1 MAAPTA
7 AFRLRSSPDARRI
20 VRARGLR
27 ALIDGLVAVILPGYL
42 LATGLD
48 TVQVGAVITATLLG
62 SSAVTLGIG
71 LRGGAVPRRLL
82 LQVIAVAMV
91 VTGIAFASLEG
102 FVVLLVVAALG
113 TINPSSGDVSGFLPV
128 EQALLPDTV
137 PSTNRTS
144 VFARYSLIAS
154 LAGAFGA
161 LAAGLPEVVARRTD
175 LSVHDAQR
183 GVFLLYAVIGG
194 VLLLQYR
201 HLSVGA
207 SHPID
212 QPPSRLGPSRSL
224 VYRLAGIFSVDALG
238 GGFAVQSILVLWL
251 SLRFDLSTVTSG
263 AVFFWSGVLSA
274 SSALLAPRLAKRI
287 GLIRTMVFT
296 HLPANLLLMAAALMP
311 DAGLAVACLLAR
323 SLLSQMD
330 VPARTS
336 YVMAVV
342 RPEER
347 AAAASVT
354 NVPRSLAAALP
365 PLAAGWML
373 DHSTFGWPLLI
384 AGALKAGYDLAL
396 LALFRDIRPEEE
408 LAASPDGP
416 SGSVLGSPDGTDLIS

>member
-1 MAAPTA
+1 MASAPA

-62 SSAVTLGIG
+62 SSAVTLAIG
-71 LRGGAVPRRLL
+71 LRGGGVPRRRL

-91 VTGIAFASLEG
+91 VTGVAFASVES
-102 FVVLLVVAALG
+102 FIALLVVAALG

-137 PSTNRTS
+137 PTTSRTS
-144 VFARYSLIAS
+144 VFARYSLFAS

-161 LAAGLPEVVARRTD
+161 LAAGLPEVVARRTSW
-175 LSVHDAQR
+175 SVHEAQR
-183 GVFLLYAVIGG
+183 GVFIVYAGVGV

-201 HLSVGA
+201 HLTVGGA
-207 SHPID
+207 HPSD
-212 QPPSRLGPSRSL
+212 QPPSRLGPSRGV
-224 VYRLAGIFSVDALG
+224 VYRLAAIFSLDALG

-251 SLRFDLSTVTSG
+251 SLRFELSTVTAG
-263 AVFFWSGVLSA
+263 AVFFWSGLLSA
-274 SSALLAPRLAKRI
+274 SSALLAPLLASRI

-296 HLPANLLLMAAALMP
+296 HLPANFLLMAAAIMP
-311 DAGLAVACLLAR
+311 NAGLAVACLLAR

-336 YVMAVV
+336 YVMAIV

-354 NVPRSLAAALP
+354 NVPRSLASALP

-373 DHSTFGWPLLI
+373 DHSTFGWPLLL
-384 AGALKAGYDLAL
+384 AGGLKAIYDLSL
-396 LALFRDIRPEEE
+396 LAMFHDVRPEEE
-408 LAASPDGP
+408 LTSAS
-416 SGSVLGSPDGTDLIS
+416 